1 MCMEMIINLD
11 DTGVAKE
18 VLMLMPALCTIIIVS
33 PVAKENSEEGSVLA
47 EIKSSGGNYPAPF

>member
-18 VLMLMPALCTIIIVS
+18 VLMLMPALCLS

-47 EIKSSGGNYPAPF
+47 EIKSS